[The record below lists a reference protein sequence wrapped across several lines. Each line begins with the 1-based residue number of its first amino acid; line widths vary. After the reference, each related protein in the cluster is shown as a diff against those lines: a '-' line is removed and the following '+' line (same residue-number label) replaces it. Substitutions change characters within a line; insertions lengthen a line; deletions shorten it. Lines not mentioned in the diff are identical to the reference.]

1 VPLIRTKLA
10 KQKPIK
16 SGPEV
21 LDDATRRL
29 LKGIKANANKMR
41 KPLDSAELL
50 RRGYPKEFI
59 SQLEAA

>member
-1 VPLIRTKLA
+1 MIHTKSG

-16 SGPEV
+16 SESAV
-21 LDDATRRL
+21 LSEATRRL
-29 LKGIKANANKMR
+29 LKGIKAHAKKTG
-41 KPLDSAELL
+41 KPLDRDELL